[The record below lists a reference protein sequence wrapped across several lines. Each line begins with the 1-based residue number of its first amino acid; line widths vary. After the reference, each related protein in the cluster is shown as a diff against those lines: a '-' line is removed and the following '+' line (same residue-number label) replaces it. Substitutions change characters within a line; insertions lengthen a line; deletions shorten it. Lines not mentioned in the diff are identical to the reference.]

1 MQIIVFDLETTL
13 THQRDKIPEII
24 EIGAAK
30 VVPGQNAVE
39 VDTFQRY
46 TFPAIER
53 RITERTRKFIGLDKE
68 NMPTFIP
75 FRQAFSAFLE
85 WIGED
90 QDYYLCTWG
99 MDDKRLMIEHCAR
112 FGLDFGWLRNYNDI
126 QPPISMMLADRK
138 QMSLKDAID
147 AAGIVQ
153 EGRLHSALVDAI
165 HTAHLLIKFNK
176 QLHLVQNTPQEN
188 YNLSSSLYITCRSCK
203 KSKYYTAFGRKS
215 RRCEACLQHNKQQ
228 EQAVE
233 AAAVPQPQ
241 S

>member
-30 VVPGQNAVE
+30 IVPGKNGVE

-53 RITERTRKFIGLDKE
+53 RITERTRKFVGLDKD

-75 FRQAFSAFLE
+75 FRRAFSAFLE

-90 QDYYLCTWG
+90 EDFYLCSWG

-112 FGLDFGWLRNYNDI
+112 FGIEFGWLRNYNDI

-165 HTAHLLIKFNK
+165 HTAHLLVKFNK
-176 QLHLVQNTPQEN
+176 DVHLVKNTPVEN

-203 KSKYYTAFGRKS
+203 KSKYYTEFGRKS
-215 RRCEACLQHNKQQ
+215 RKCQACLQQHKKQL
-228 EQAVE
+228 EQAAEKAVVE
-233 AAAVPQPQ
+233 QP
-241 S
+241 

>member
-13 THQRDKIPEII
+13 TFQRNKIPEII

-30 VVPGQNAVE
+30 VVPGAKGVE

-53 RITERTRKFIGLDKE
+53 KISERTCQFIGLDKE
-68 NMPTFIP
+68 NLPDFIP
-75 FRQAFSAFLE
+75 FQTAFAEFLE
-85 WIGED
+85 WIGTDSE
-90 QDYYLCTWG
+90 YYLCTWG
-99 MDDKRLMIEHCAR
+99 KDDKRLMIEHCAR
-112 FGLDFGWLRNYNDI
+112 FGLRFDWLQNYNDI
-126 QPPISMMLADRK
+126 QPPISMLLAERK
-138 QMSLKDAID
+138 QMGLKDAID

-165 HTAHLLIKFNK
+165 HTAHLMIKYNNIV
-176 QLHLVQNTPQEN
+176 HLVKNTPEEN
-188 YNLSSSLYITCRSCK
+188 YTMSSSLYVTCRSCK

-215 RRCEACLQHNKQQ
+215 RRCISCMQRRKKQ
-228 EQAVE
+228 EQAE
-233 AAAVPQPQ
+233 ASSLAKQN

>member
-13 THQRDKIPEII
+13 TYQKDKIPEII

-30 VVPGQNAVE
+30 VVLGKNGVE
-39 VDTFQRY
+39 VETFQRY

-53 RITERTRKFIGLDKE
+53 RISERTRKFIGLDKE

-75 FRQAFSAFLE
+75 FRRAFAEFMK
-85 WIGED
+85 WIGNDSE
-90 QDYYLCTWG
+90 YYLCTWG
-99 MDDKRLMIEHCAR
+99 QDDKRLMIEHCAR
-112 FGLDFGWLRNYNDI
+112 FGLDFNWMRNYNDI
-126 QPPISMMLADRK
+126 QPPISLLLADRK
-138 QMSLKDAID
+138 QMSLKEAID
-147 AAGIVQ
+147 TAGIIQ

-165 HTAHLLIKFNK
+165 HTAHLLIKYNK
-176 QLHLVQNTPQEN
+176 TVHLKENTPVEN

-215 RRCEACLQHNKQQ
+215 RRCEACLQHRKKL
-228 EQAVE
+228 EKAAE
-233 AAAVPQPQ
+233 AATVQQ

>member
-1 MQIIVFDLETTL
+1 LQIIVFDLETTL
-13 THQRDKIPEII
+13 TYQRDKIPEII

-30 VVPGQNAVE
+30 VVPGKNGVE

-75 FRQAFSAFLE
+75 FRRAFAEFMK
-85 WIGED
+85 WIGND
-90 QDYYLCTWG
+90 SDYYLCTWG
-99 MDDKRLMIEHCAR
+99 QDDKRLMIEHCAR
-112 FGLDFGWLRNYNDI
+112 FGLDFNWMRNYNDI
-126 QPPISMMLADRK
+126 QPPISMLLADRK
-138 QMSLKDAID
+138 QMSLKEAID
-147 AAGIVQ
+147 TAGIIQ

-165 HTAHLLIKFNK
+165 HTAHLLIKYNK
-176 QLHLVQNTPQEN
+176 TVHLKENTPEEN

-215 RRCEACLQHNKQQ
+215 RRCEACLQHRKKL
-228 EQAVE
+228 EKATE
-233 AAAVPQPQ
+233 AATVQQ